1 MSSGISSLHK
11 ILKDENRRRILL
23 ELHEKGSISYVD
35 LMKTLEISNTGKM
48 NYHLKV
54 LGDLIAKNEDGKY
67 LLTEKGKLATRMLL
81 EFKEKKSPDKK
92 SLFQLDAEFPSWY
105 LTLVYVSAA
114 VYLLVFLALYVE
126 GIVDFSRMILAAIVI
141 ALGLVFFVVAQKMR
155 KTKGKW
161 SPKRQMLGSEIAM
174 IAFGALV
181 GMVAF
186 IFGGALLLF
195 GFQTLLQWFGFRF
208 VLPPFALWYIVSSVV
223 GAIVGG
229 YIAYWRNR
237 TRQIFQS

>member
-1 MSSGISSLHK
+1 
-11 ILKDENRRRILL
+11 
-23 ELHEKGSISYVD
+23 
-35 LMKTLEISNTGKM
+35 
-48 NYHLKV
+48 
-54 LGDLIAKNEDGKY
+54 
-67 LLTEKGKLATRMLL
+67 
-81 EFKEKKSPDKK
+81 
-92 SLFQLDAEFPSWY
+92 
-105 LTLVYVSAA
+105 VYVSAA

-161 SPKRQMLGSEIAM
+161 SPKRQMLGGEIAM